1 MQLVS
6 TAETNLDTFIS
17 IIIGCISIGIILSA
31 PMGPIGILC
40 VQRTLNKGRLSGL
53 FTGIGAAFSD
63 LFYCLLAGL
72 GLSIVTDFIEANVN
86 ILQVA
91 GSVILVIYSLYMILH
106 DPIKKNV
113 DDKESQAG
121 NDNTRDM
128 ITGFFLTLSNP
139 LIIFLVL
146 PLFARFSFPMADYKF
161 YHIITGYVFIVV
173 GALLWWSVITYAV
186 DKVRSRFNINSMRTI
201 NRVMGTILLAVAL
214 YGLATG
220 TIAYLHQ
227 FHVI

>member
-1 MQLVS
+1 M
-6 TAETNLDTFIS
+6 DTIIS
-17 IIIGCISIGIILSA
+17 IIIGCISIGVILSA

-40 VQRTLNKGRLSGL
+40 VQRTLNNGRESGF
-53 FTGIGAAFSD
+53 FTGIGAAISD

-72 GLSIVTDFIEANVN
+72 GMSIVTDFIEGNVN
-86 ILQVA
+86 LLQVA
-91 GSVILVIYSLYMILH
+91 GSIILVVYSLYMILH
-106 DPIKKNV
+106 DPMKKKVEDAATQPNA
-113 DDKESQAG
+113 DR
-121 NDNTRDM
+121 TRDM

-161 YHIITGYVFIVV
+161 YHIIIGYLFIVV
-173 GALLWWSVITYAV
+173 GALLWWAVITYAV
-186 DKVRSRFNINSMRTI
+186 DKVRARFNINSMRTI

-227 FHVI
+227 FKVL